1 MCDIGKVNNNELDS
15 KWLVNRMTIDEQ
27 LEYKFILCLEGNDV
41 ASNLKWVMSSNSVA
55 VMPKAKFETWF
66 MEGLLIPDFHYILIK
81 DDYSDLES
89 KLRYYIENPK
99 KALDIIKNAN
109 AHVAQFKDAMTEDI
123 ISLVVL
129 KKYFEKTKQIVKS

>member
-1 MCDIGKVNNNELDS
+1 
-15 KWLVNRMTIDEQ
+15 
-27 LEYKFILCLEGNDV
+27 
-41 ASNLKWVMSSNSVA
+41 
-55 VMPKAKFETWF
+55 

-129 KKYFEKTKQIVKS
+129 KKYFEKTLKEIQ